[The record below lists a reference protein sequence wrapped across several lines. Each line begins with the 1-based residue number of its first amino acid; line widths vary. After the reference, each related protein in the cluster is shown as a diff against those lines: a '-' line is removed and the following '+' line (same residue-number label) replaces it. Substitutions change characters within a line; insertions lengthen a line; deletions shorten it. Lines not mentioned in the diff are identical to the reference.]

1 VDRHPPFETLPNF
14 RDLGGYPTPDGRR
27 VRPGLLYRAD
37 SLGKLTEGTP
47 DWTRF
52 LSLGI
57 GTVIDLRY
65 PWEIEG
71 RGRVPEHA
79 SFTYHNLS
87 IEHRPYD
94 QAVLTPDIDPG
105 PYLAERFA
113 EVADDGRAEIGR
125 ALQLVAAAAE
135 QNTPLV
141 FHCASGKDRTG
152 LLAALVL
159 GLLGVPEPTIIE
171 DFTLTELATPALL
184 SAWRT
189 RHDGRTPT
197 WPAWGRAPE
206 SVMRLFLAGL
216 TSRYGSI
223 DGYVTDVLSLDA
235 PALSTTLR
243 GKLLEQQPTT
253 HTELTY
259 RKASAADAGT
269 LVRLRDTAA
278 LWQLARGID
287 QWKPGEKD
295 EAHFRSRV
303 TEGEVWLA
311 YADGSLA
318 GACELWWHDPAAW
331 GPRPPDAGYVHRL
344 MTTPHTAPPGTGRR
358 LLTEAESR
366 IAASG
371 RAFARL
377 DCLSSNPRLRA
388 YYESAGYTVVGEQR
402 AKDGGLGSPYAVTL
416 MEKRLTP

>member
-1 VDRHPPFETLPNF
+1 MDRHIPFQNLPNF

-37 SLGKLTEGTP
+37 SLGELTEGTP
-47 DWTRF
+47 DWRRF

-65 PWEIEG
+65 PWEIER

-87 IEHRPYD
+87 IEHRPYS
-94 QAVLTPDIDPG
+94 QTSLTPDIDPG

-113 EVADDGRAEIGR
+113 EVAEDGTEEIGQ
-125 ALQLVAAAAE
+125 ALRVVAAAAE

-184 SAWRT
+184 SAWRS
-189 RHDGRTPT
+189 RHDGRAPT
-197 WPAWGRAPE
+197 WPAWGHAPE
-206 SVMRLFLAGL
+206 AVMRLFLAAL

-223 DGYVTDVLSLDA
+223 DGYVTKALSLDTA
-235 PALSTTLR
+235 ALSTTLR
-243 GKLLEQQPTT
+243 RGLLEQQPTT
-253 HTELTY
+253 WPELTY
-259 RKASAADAGT
+259 RKASAADAAL

-287 QWKPGEKD
+287 QWKPGEKG
-295 EAHFRSRV
+295 EAHFRRRV
-303 TEGEVWLA
+303 AEGEVWLA
-311 YADGSLA
+311 YADGSPA
-318 GACELWWHDPAAW
+318 GACELWWHDLEAW

-358 LLTEAESR
+358 LLAQAESR

-371 RAFARL
+371 RTFARL
-377 DCLSSNPRLRA
+377 DCLASNPRLRA

-402 AKDGGLGSPYAVTL
+402 AKDGGLGSPYSVTL
-416 MEKRLTP
+416 LEKRLTA